1 LPVQPPRPRP
11 LRRVALSA
19 THQRVPRPASTIQ
32 PPRRHRRRRGRPLA
46 SIRRSRRGARRPRP
60 ARAWVPPARRGTASG
75 RDPAFLSGLLR
86 AGGGGDRGH
95 STRNGQVTDPP
106 GDDRPAGRARCRC
119 PAGRGRRR
127 ESGMSERTTSPIDFE
142 RSLVDWLEAMAPD
155 REPADLLGRVLE
167 TTLVTRRRPGWWK
180 PGGPA
185 ASLWQP
191 RQMIGRTLAVAA
203 VLLLLILALAV
214 ALAVGSRPQEPLP
227 LGRPGLIVA
236 GRLGELLLVDES
248 GAVQRRVPTG
258 EFWGYGAWS
267 RDGTRLAYA
276 DGAAT
281 DPFLVVTN
289 PELDEVARIRVP
301 AGTVAAFSWSPDGRQ
316 IAFGVVTETDG
327 QIYVVDAA
335 AGKVPVPITD
345 SSIDARAPSWSPD
358 GSLIAF
364 RAGVSINTQ
373 ALFVMQRDG
382 TGITRLSQQARA
394 VVETCGFPWTPDG
407 RSILFETRF
416 AGVWAVDGDGTN
428 ERE

>member
-1 LPVQPPRPRP
+1 
-11 LRRVALSA
+11 
-19 THQRVPRPASTIQ
+19 
-32 PPRRHRRRRGRPLA
+32 
-46 SIRRSRRGARRPRP
+46 
-60 ARAWVPPARRGTASG
+60 
-75 RDPAFLSGLLR
+75 
-86 AGGGGDRGH
+86 
-95 STRNGQVTDPP
+95 
-106 GDDRPAGRARCRC
+106 
-119 PAGRGRRR
+119 
-127 ESGMSERTTSPIDFE
+127 MSERTTSPIDFE
-142 RSLVDWLEAMAPD
+142 RSLVDWLEATAPD

-327 QIYVVDAA
+327 HIYVVDAA

-416 AGVWAVDGDGTN
+416 AGVWAVDRDGTN
-428 ERE
+428 EREIIGGTMDAGCPTVSPDGKRIAVNVGTERGMRGWIVNLDLVIGDVNLVRLHTEVPGPLWDRLPAVWSPDGRSIGVNGRVLDGGPMPRLIVDPDGVRPARTFFIDNAVMIGWQRLPP